1 MQSSSPEIPLLLI
14 SRQREYFLGYKFGK
28 FKAAFIQEG
37 GGGVGKQRDEC
48 RQF

>member
-14 SRQREYFLGYKFGK
+14 SRQRENLLGHKSGK

-37 GGGVGKQRDEC
+37 GGGGKKRDEC

>member
-14 SRQREYFLGYKFGK
+14 SRQREYFLGHKFGK

-37 GGGVGKQRDEC
+37 GGGKQRDEC

>member
-14 SRQREYFLGYKFGK
+14 SRQRENLLGYKSGK

-37 GGGVGKQRDEC
+37 GGGRGKQRDEC